1 MAKDIIYGEEARK
14 ALQSGIDK
22 LANTVKITLGPK
34 GRNVV
39 LDKKY
44 GSPLITNDGVT
55 IAKEI
60 ELENPFENMG
70 AQLVKEVSSKTND
83 DAGDGTTDTAI
94 FPPAGVY
101 FTALSSRL
109 KRASDVHLL
118 SWKTVKSS
126 GQSTDTAISFF
137 SAAYTIPLM
146 ACATVSKRRPGFLSN
161 WITPVSRREVFTRA

>member
-1 MAKDIIYGEEARK
+1 MLSEMP
-14 ALQSGIDK
+14 LPVS
-22 LANTVKITLGPK
+22 VTLIST
-34 GRNVV
+34 
-39 LDKKY
+39 Y
-44 GSPLITNDGVT
+44 ISH
-55 IAKEI
+55 
-60 ELENPFENMG
+60 
-70 AQLVKEVSSKTND
+70 S
-83 DAGDGTTDTAI
+83 TTDTAI

-118 SWKTVKSS
+118 SWETVKSS

-146 ACATVSKRRPGFLSN
+146 ACATVSKRRPVFLSN